1 MVEKSKQ
8 SKRGGARPNAG
19 RKRKPR
25 DRSGEPLKNEKHEKF
40 AQSLAEGK
48 GVAESYVAAG
58 YAPNEG
64 NASRLKGTE
73 KVAARVAALKRSIVQ
88 SVIERSTISKEYV
101 LEALVDTLER
111 CRQAAP
117 VLDRKGEIVMVENAN
132 GELVPAYVFDAKN
145 VLRSAELIG
154 KELGMFKQEVVH
166 SGAIGR
172 AGDLTDA
179 ELLDIAAGSGEG
191 IAEAPSGAKGPD
203 SVH

>member
-1 MVEKSKQ
+1 MADEIKQ

-25 DRSGEPLKNEKHEKF
+25 DRSGEPLKNVKHEKF
-40 AQSLAEGK
+40 AQGLAEGK
-48 GVAESYVAAG
+48 GVSEAYEAAG
-58 YAPNEG
+58 FEPNRG
-64 NASRLKGTE
+64 NASRLKATE
-73 KVAARVAALKRSIVQ
+73 SIQLRVAALKKSIVQ
-88 SVIERSTISKEYV
+88 SVIERSTLSKEYV

-117 VLDRKGEIVMVENAN
+117 VLDRKGEIVMVENAE

-172 AGDLTDA
+172 AGDLTDV
-179 ELLDIAAGSGEG
+179 ELLNIASGSSEG
-191 IAEAPSGAKGPD
+191 TATPESGPGGPD
-203 SVH
+203 RVH

>member
-1 MVEKSKQ
+1 MADEIKQ
-8 SKRGGARPNAG
+8 SKRGGSRPNAG

-25 DRSGEPLKNEKHEKF
+25 DRSGEPLKNVKHEKF
-40 AQSLAEGK
+40 AQAIAEGK
-48 GVAESYVAAG
+48 GVAESYVEAG
-58 YAPNEG
+58 YTPNEG
-64 NASRLKGTE
+64 NASRLKGSE
-73 KVAARVAALKRSIVQ
+73 KVKARIDALKRSVIQ

-117 VLDRKGEIVMVENAN
+117 VLDRKGEIVMVENGE

-172 AGDLTDA
+172 AGDLSDA
-179 ELLDIAAGSGEG
+179 ELLSIAAGSSEG
-191 IAEAPSGAKGPD
+191 TATPESGPD
-203 SVH
+203 GPDRVH